1 MDQMVLDVNEDVFLT
16 ISADQAPSNQG
27 ELRQLK
33 QAVTLLRQELV
44 GYPLAFVAGQMTEI
58 LQRKYHAPWIVNF
71 LAGRPFGHV
80 KRRAID
86 FVPPN
91 DFAETPLQGRN
102 VQRTDKRDGRLEVVG
117 PVSWRQLMD
126 EPDTFL

>member
-1 MDQMVLDVNEDVFLT
+1 MDQMVLHVSEDVLLI

-33 QAVTLLRQELV
+33 QAVTVLRQKLF
-44 GYPLAFVAGQMTEI
+44 GDPLPFVTGQMTKI
-58 LQRKYHAPWIVNF
+58 LQRKNHAPWIVNF
-71 LAGRPFGHV
+71 LAGRTFGHV

-91 DFAETPLQGRN
+91 DFAETSLQGRN
-102 VQRTDKRDGRLEVVG
+102 VQRTGKRDGGLEVVG